1 MADSRF
7 PQARHAG
14 PTLDVGNLK
23 IPPHSIEA
31 EQSLLGGLMLD
42 SQAWDRVMELVSPA
56 DFYRHEHRLIFET
69 MSALS
74 TASQP
79 FDVITL
85 SEHLAGIGELDA
97 IGGLAYLGELATNT
111 PSAANVTA
119 YALIVRERSTMRQ
132 LIAAAGEIAT
142 RNFSPDGSSG
152 EELLEEA
159 ERRIAEISESRLTR
173 GGPRFVTELLRTTIN
188 RIDELFQNKSA
199 LTGLST
205 GYIDLDDRTSGL
217 QRADLIIVAGRPS
230 MGKTAFAMNLVEHAV
245 LKQEQPVLVFSM
257 EMPAESLIVRM
268 LSSIGRIDQQRLRN
282 GQLLQEDWPKLTAA
296 VAALKDRPLY
306 IDDAAALSPAEV
318 RARAR
323 RLRRERGD
331 IALIMVDYLQLMQI
345 PGSAEGRVNEVSEI
359 SRSLKAIAKEF
370 NCPVVALSQLNRSL
384 EQRPNKR
391 PVMSDLRESGSI
403 EQDADVIA
411 FIYRD
416 EVYHEESPEKGVA
429 EIIIGKQRNGPI
441 GTVRLAFRRE
451 FTRFENLADSSYDY
465 SSGL

>member
-1 MADSRF
+1 MADSPF
-7 PQARHAG
+7 PQTRQAG
-14 PTLDVGNLK
+14 PALDVASLK

-42 SQAWDRVMELVSPA
+42 NQAWDRVMELVVA
-56 DFYRHEHRLIFET
+56 EDFYRHEHRLVFVA

-85 SEHLAGIGELDA
+85 SEHLNALGELDSV
-97 IGGLAYLGELATNT
+97 GGLPYLGELAANT

-132 LIAAAGEIAT
+132 LIAAAGDIAT
-142 RNFSPDGSSG
+142 RNFNPEGSSG

-159 ERRIAEISESRLTR
+159 ERRIAGISENRVKR
-173 GGPRFVTELLRTTIN
+173 GGPRFVTELLRNTIN
-188 RIDELFQNKSA
+188 RIDELAQSNST

-205 GYIDLDDRTSGL
+205 GYIDLDDRTAGL
-217 QRADLIIVAGRPS
+217 QRSDLIIVAGRPS

-268 LSSIGRIDQQRLRN
+268 LSSMGRIDQQRLRN
-282 GQLLQEDWPKLTAA
+282 GQLTQEDWPKLGAA

-306 IDDAAALSPAEV
+306 IDDTPALSPAEL

-323 RLRRERGD
+323 RLRREHGD
-331 IALIMVDYLQLMQI
+331 IAMIMVDYLQLMQV
-345 PGSAEGRVNEVSEI
+345 PGSREGRVNEVSEI
-359 SRSLKAIAKEF
+359 SRTLKAIAKEF
-370 NCPVVALSQLNRSL
+370 SCPLVALSQLNRSL

-416 EVYHEESPEKGVA
+416 EVYHEESPDKGVA

-451 FTRFENLADSSYDY
+451 FTRFENLADASYDY
-465 SSGL
+465 P

>member
-1 MADSRF
+1 MADSPF
-7 PQARHAG
+7 PQARQAS
-14 PTLDVGNLK
+14 PSLDIGNLK

-42 SQAWDRVMELVSPA
+42 NQAWDRIMELVCAA
-56 DFYRHEHRLIFET
+56 DFYRHEHRLIFEA
-69 MSALS
+69 MASLSA
-74 TASQP
+74 ASQP

-85 SEHLAGIGELDA
+85 SEHLAAAGALDGA
-97 IGGLAYLGELATNT
+97 GGFPYLGELATNT
-111 PSAANVTA
+111 PSAANVVA
-119 YALIVRERSTMRQ
+119 YASIVRERSTMRQ
-132 LIAAAGEIAT
+132 LIAAAGEIAAL
-142 RNFSPDGSSG
+142 NFNPEGRSG
-152 EELLEEA
+152 EALLEEA
-159 ERRIAEISESRLTR
+159 ERRIAAISEGRLTR
-173 GGPRFVTELLRTTIN
+173 GGPRFVAELLRNTLT
-188 RIDELFQNKSA
+188 RIDELYASDSA

-205 GYIDLDDRTSGL
+205 GYLDLDERTAGL

-268 LSSIGRIDQQRLRN
+268 LSSMGRIDQQRLRT
-282 GQLLQEDWPKLTAA
+282 GRLEQEDWTKLGSAT
-296 VAALKDRPLY
+296 AALKDRPLY
-306 IDDAAALSPAEV
+306 IDDTPALSPAEL

-323 RLRRERGD
+323 RLRREHGD
-331 IALIMVDYLQLMQI
+331 LALIMVDYLQLMQI
-345 PGSAEGRVNEVSEI
+345 PGSGEGRVNEVSEI

-416 EVYHEESPEKGVA
+416 EVYHEESPDRGIA

-465 SSGL
+465 QSGY